1 MIKFQLIYI
10 PEFSTFFVLAEGDIN
25 DGVPFVV
32 DIDDKA
38 MDWYLDIWLCK
49 SSIFLSYNIYR
60 WYVK

>member
-38 MDWYLDIWLCK
+38 MD
-49 SSIFLSYNIYR
+49 
-60 WYVK
+60 